1 MGVVVPIEGKTMNVI
16 RICALALRY
25 GAAGTPSMVTAWA
38 NLRIAYSAQPQAL
51 GTSVLE
57 PEDRHGWK
65 VRFSRPAEVPS
76 TLSRPT
82 QLETSMPEYVMFLA
96 HRGGMRA
103 LDVLDLI
110 GPPPANGVLTL
121 ERARDIMNTL
131 IVLGYTAS
139 DLPTDGEV
147 TAAWRAASKVV
158 AESHR
163 QEMMETL
170 RIVEDEMVENRKI
183 WEKAPWWRK

>member
-1 MGVVVPIEGKTMNVI
+1 MNVI

-25 GAAGTPSMVTAWA
+25 GAAGTPPMVTAWA

-76 TLSRPT
+76 TLPRPT
-82 QLETSMPEYVMFLA
+82 QLETYIPEYVMSEYVMFPA
-96 HRGGMRA
+96 DRGGMRT
-103 LDVLDLI
+103 LDVLELI

-131 IVLGYTAS
+131 IGLGYTAN

-147 TAAWRAASKVV
+147 TAAWRAASKVI
-158 AESHR
+158 AETHR

-183 WEKAPWWRK
+183 WEKASWWRK

>member
-1 MGVVVPIEGKTMNVI
+1 MNVI

-25 GAAGTPSMVTAWA
+25 GAAGTPPMVTAWA

-65 VRFSRPAEVPS
+65 VRFSRLAEVPS
-76 TLSRPT
+76 ILSRPT
-82 QLETSMPEYVMFLA
+82 QPTLA
-96 HRGGMRA
+96 NFTF
-103 LDVLDLI
+103 DVLDLI

-131 IVLGYTAS
+131 IGLGYTAS

-147 TAAWRAASKVV
+147 TAAWRAASKVI

-183 WEKAPWWRK
+183 WEKARGRFERGETKKPWWRK

>member
-1 MGVVVPIEGKTMNVI
+1 MNVI
-16 RICALALRY
+16 RVWALALRY

-82 QLETSMPEYVMFLA
+82 QLGTSMPEYEMFLTD
-96 HRGGMRA
+96 RGGMRA
-103 LDVLDLI
+103 LDILDLI

-121 ERARDIMNTL
+121 ERARDIMNIL
-131 IVLGYTAS
+131 IGLGYTAN

-147 TAAWRAASKVV
+147 TAAWRAASKVIV
-158 AESHR
+158 EHHR
-163 QEMMETL
+163 QQMMEVM
-170 RIVEDEMVENRKI
+170 RAVDDEKREMRGRPGGWVDPRSAKRK
-183 WEKAPWWRK
+183 WWIK